1 MLESDASGF
10 GKFASR
16 IHHHNNFLK
25 FLRAQ
30 NYEFVLVRVGGS
42 NFKYWISFRSRW
54 DKGSSVLHWFW
65 LIVQQVPAVGK
76 KIFTLHL

>member
-1 MLESDASGF
+1 MLDLVLRVLAGLHQDFIVNS
-10 GKFASR
+10 
-16 IHHHNNFLK
+16 FLK